1 MTVHRFVSL
10 GVIAVFLATAAVA
23 RSQAHAPQC
32 PADWPRLRPSD
43 SGYFHAVALARLLAD
58 GGPRVMCLAPS
69 TMNDMFA
76 GQEGAVL
83 YRTDRGDFEA
93 LFLPPSQSFD
103 ALRIV
108 ERREGSRYLYSFTG
122 QPKPWPANLID
133 ASYPLYFFKHSNR
146 LLVTSDKDLIG
157 QLETVLTRH

>member
-10 GVIAVFLATAAVA
+10 GAIAVFIATAAVA
-23 RSQAHAPQC
+23 QGQADAPRC
-32 PADWPRLRPSD
+32 PADWPRLQPSD
-43 SGYFHAVALARLLAD
+43 PGYSQAVALVRLLAD
-58 GGPRVMCLAPS
+58 GGLRVMCFAPS

-83 YRTDRGDFEA
+83 YRTGRGDFEA

-108 ERREGSRYLYSFTG
+108 ERREGGRYLYSFTG

-133 ASYPLYFFKHSNR
+133 ASYPVYFFKHLNR
-146 LLVTSDKDLIG
+146 LLVTNDKDLVG